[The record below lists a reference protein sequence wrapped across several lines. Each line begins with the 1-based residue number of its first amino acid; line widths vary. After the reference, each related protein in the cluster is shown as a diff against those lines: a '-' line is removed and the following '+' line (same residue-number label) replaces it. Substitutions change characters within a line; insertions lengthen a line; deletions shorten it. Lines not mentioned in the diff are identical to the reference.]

1 VILAPNLVDTLFNT
15 VSRSGFVETKLST
28 RLRLWN
34 RTATARS
41 ESRVDAMTTT
51 KERTYSD
58 DEIKSR
64 LSRDLPH
71 WYLEGG
77 WIRRK
82 YRTHGWKGTLMVINA
97 VGHLA
102 EAAWHHPDI
111 TASYAWV
118 EVRLQNHAAKGITDK
133 DFELAKKIED
143 VVHWQ
148 PGKDG
153 GALEGTPEQDQRFAY
168 IKYDS

>member
-1 VILAPNLVDTLFNT
+1 VQARPREIGNRRGFAKGNTGLNCVIQFRFAICTKPTIEGVIMAEAPQ
-15 VSRSGFVETKLST
+15 
-28 RLRLWN
+28 
-34 RTATARS
+34 
-41 ESRVDAMTTT
+41 
-51 KERTYSD
+51 ERTYSD
-58 DEIKSR
+58 EEIQQR
-64 LSRDLPH
+64 LKRDLPH
-71 WYLEGG
+71 WYLENG

-82 YRTHGWKGTLMVINA
+82 YRTNSWKGTLMVINT

-118 EVRLQNHAAKGITDK
+118 EIRLQNHAAKGITDK

-148 PGKDG
+148 PAHEG
-153 GALEGTPEQDQRFAY
+153 GALEGTPAKDQRFAY
-168 IKYDS
+168 IKYD

>member
-1 VILAPNLVDTLFNT
+1 MA
-15 VSRSGFVETKLST
+15 E
-28 RLRLWN
+28 RLR
-34 RTATARS
+34 
-41 ESRVDAMTTT
+41 
-51 KERTYSD
+51 ERTYSE
-58 DEIKSR
+58 DEIKAR
-64 LSRDLPH
+64 LAKELPH
-71 WYLEGG
+71 WYYEDG

-118 EVRLQNHAAKGITDK
+118 EVRLMNHAAKGVSDK
-133 DFELAKKIED
+133 DFELARKIED

-148 PGKDG
+148 PASAG
-153 GALEGTPEQDQRFAY
+153 GALEGTPQDDQRFAY
-168 IKYDS
+168 IKYDKPGDGARGG